1 MLLKFLRKRKNMRR
15 IMWGMAILIIPAFVI
30 WGAGSS
36 GKDKSNKPDYAGKLF
51 GKKVSYEDYH
61 NMWNVSR
68 DYAVKSFGNNVPLE
82 FIDQMAWSRIILI
95 EEAKRQILRATD
107 REVVE
112 KITSFHTFQRNGSFD
127 KRLYKSMLQD
137 TARSFEEKLRDDLL
151 ISKLKDKIT
160 SDIKVNDED
169 VKNEYKKKFEKIKS
183 AYALIPFIDS
193 EKDAQYDDSS
203 LENFYEQNKQA
214 FEKDEQINI
223 KYIEILLSNPN
234 AEELA
239 YKVLDQV
246 NTKKNLEE
254 PARVNSLEIK
264 ETGFFSA
271 NEEIPDIGWSYD
283 FAKRGFELQKNE
295 INRILVKTDKGL
307 YIIQLKEKK
316 DPYIPDYP
324 ETKDIVKKEFVKEES
339 IKLSQKKS
347 EDIHLDIANSI
358 KNNETFENAV
368 KKYSLQVKQTDFIA
382 RDGYIPEIGPAKE
395 FIDIA
400 SSIKIGSISK
410 PLKTLQGWVILE
422 PLEFK
427 GIDEVKFMEEKDK
440 FKENLLANR
449 KEEEFNKYFQDLK
462 TKADFVS
469 YTAVK

>member
-15 IMWGMAILIIPAFVI
+15 IMWALAILIIPAFVI
-30 WGAGSS
+30 WGAGSF
-36 GKDKSNKPDYAGKLF
+36 GKDKGNKPGYAGKLF
-51 GKKVSYEDYH
+51 GKKVSYDDYYD
-61 NMWNVSR
+61 MWNVSR
-68 DYAVKSFGNNVPLE
+68 DYAVKSFGNNVPVE

-95 EEAKRQILRATD
+95 EEAERQNLRATD
-107 REVVE
+107 QEVVE
-112 KITSFHTFQRNGSFD
+112 KITSFPAFQRNGSFD

-137 TARSFEEKLRDDLL
+137 TARPFEEKLRDDLL

-160 SDIKVNDED
+160 SDIKVSDED

-183 AYALIPFIDS
+183 SYALIPFIDS

-203 LENFYEQNKQA
+203 LENFYKQNKQA
-214 FEKDEQINI
+214 FEKNEQINI
-223 KYIEILLSNPN
+223 KYIEILLSNPS
-234 AEELA
+234 AEELS

-254 PARVNSLEIK
+254 PARANSLEIK

-271 NEEIPDIGWSYD
+271 NEEIPNIGWSYD
-283 FAKRGFELQKNE
+283 FTKRGFELQKNE
-295 INRILVKTDKGL
+295 ISRMLVKTDKGL

-316 DPYIPDYP
+316 DPYIPDYAKA
-324 ETKDIVKKEFVKEES
+324 KDIVKKEFIKEES

-347 EDIHLDIANSI
+347 EDIYLDITNGI
-358 KNNETFENAV
+358 KTNETFESAV
-368 KKYSLQVKQTDFIA
+368 KKYGLQVKQTDFITQ
-382 RDGYIPEIGPAKE
+382 DGYIPEIGPAKE
-395 FIDIA
+395 FVDTA

-427 GIDEVKFMEEKDK
+427 PIDEVKFMEEKDK
-440 FKENLLANR
+440 FKENLLANK

-462 TKADFVS
+462 TKAGFVS
-469 YTAVK
+469 YTSK